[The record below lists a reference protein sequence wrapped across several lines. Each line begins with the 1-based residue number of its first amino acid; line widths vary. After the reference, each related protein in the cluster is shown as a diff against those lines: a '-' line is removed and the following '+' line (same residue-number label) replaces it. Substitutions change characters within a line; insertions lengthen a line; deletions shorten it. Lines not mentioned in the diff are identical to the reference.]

1 MVGESPTE
9 IRIGKLEKKLDET
22 FVSDVKAMS
31 PAALK
36 ESALKY
42 AKEIER
48 VEEEK
53 DSDEKLQSLRDSVKD
68 LGKAYSDAKKHARLR
83 MQYVLATMKLNGAE

>member
-1 MVGESPTE
+1 MVNESPTE
-9 IRIGKLEKKLDET
+9 VRIGKLEKKLDET

-53 DSDEKLQSLRDSVKD
+53 DSDEKLQALRESAKD
-68 LGKAYSDAKKHARLR
+68 LGKGYSEAKKYARLR